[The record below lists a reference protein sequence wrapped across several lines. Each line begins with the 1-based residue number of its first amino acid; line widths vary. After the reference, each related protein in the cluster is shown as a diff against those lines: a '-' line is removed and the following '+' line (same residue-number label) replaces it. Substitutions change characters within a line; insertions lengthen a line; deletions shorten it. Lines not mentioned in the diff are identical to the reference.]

1 MSTLGYH
8 SRDYTNF
15 LNQYVFKLGNDLYY
29 MNILVTGG
37 AGYIGSH
44 TVKQLVDAGHHVVV
58 LDNFYSGHRWAVD
71 PAAVLVE
78 GDIADTKCVD
88 QVLKEHNIDSV
99 VHFAGYIVVPESVSD
114 PFKYYENNVVGSLRL
129 IEVCERNNVSR
140 FVFSSSAAVYGLPDG
155 QQVSEDTPLKPI
167 NPYGNSKL
175 ITEMTLNDV
184 AAAYQSKNTPFNF
197 VALRYFNAAG
207 AQTAGNLGQ
216 ATPEATHLIKVA
228 CEAATGKRAQ
238 MKIFGTDY
246 DTPDGTCVRDYI
258 HVEDLASAHLG
269 ALDYLADGGDSI
281 RLNCGY
287 GQGYSVK
294 EVVAMVKK
302 VSSVDFDVIE
312 ADRRPGDPPSLIA
325 DNTQIKN
332 LLGWTPKNDDLE
344 LICRTAFNWE
354 KHWQAQSS
362 G

>member
-1 MSTLGYH
+1 
-8 SRDYTNF
+8 
-15 LNQYVFKLGNDLYY
+15 

-44 TVKQLVDAGHHVVV
+44 TVKQLIDAGHQVVV

-71 PAAVLVE
+71 PAATLVE
-78 GDIADTKCVD
+78 GDIADSNKVD
-88 QVLKEHNIDSV
+88 QLLKTHRIDSV
-99 VHFAGYIVVPESVSD
+99 IHFAGYIVVPESVSD

-129 IEVCERNNVSR
+129 IRACEQNNVAR
-140 FVFSSSAAVYGLPDG
+140 FVFSSSAAVYGLPDSK
-155 QQVSEDTPLKPI
+155 QVNENARLKPI

-184 AAAYQSKNTPFNF
+184 SFAYQNKEIPFNF

-207 AQTAGNLGQ
+207 AQVAGNLGQ

-228 CEAATGKRAQ
+228 CEAATGKRDQ
-238 MKIFGTDY
+238 MKLFGTDY
-246 DTPDGTCVRDYI
+246 NTPDGSCVRDYI
-258 HVEDLASAHLG
+258 HVEDLASAHLK
-269 ALDYLADGGDSI
+269 ALEYLADGGQSL

-302 VSSVDFDVIE
+302 VSGVDFTAIE

-325 DNTQIKN
+325 DNTRIKN
-332 LLGWTPKNDDLE
+332 LLGWVPQNDDLE

-354 KHWQAQSS
+354 QAWQARQQESC
-362 G
+362 